1 MGRMY
6 SGKHGKSGSKRPMKK
21 SVPSWIRYK
30 PKEVEMLIVKL
41 AKEKHTPSQ
50 IGIILRDTYGVPNVR
65 ILLNKSI
72 NQLLGEKKIQGA
84 LPEDLLA
91 LIRNSIMLKKH
102 LEQNKKDMVA
112 KRGLQLTES
121 KIKRVVK
128 YYKRSGKLSND
139 WTYDPEKV
147 RLLIE

>member
-6 SGKHGKSGSKRPMKK
+6 SGKHGKSGSKRPQKK
-21 SVPSWIRYK
+21 AVPSWVRYK

-41 AKEKHTPSQ
+41 AKEKNTPSH
-50 IGIILRDTYGVPNVR
+50 IGIILRDTYGIPSVQ

-72 NQLLGEKKIQGA
+72 TQFLEEKKLQGA

-91 LIRNSIMLKKH
+91 LIKNSIMLKKH

-121 KIKRVVK
+121 KIKRIVK
-128 YYKRSGKLSND
+128 YYKSSGKLSTD
-139 WTYDPEKV
+139 WTYDPDKV